1 MKIEILGLWEQIFFL
16 RKSNRV
22 TWSLFWN
29 VLTGLFIQV
38 WLECSPLF
46 CTLKMLLF
54 FRGSFH
60 QGPAWESF
68 VQSAGSLISPPLYG
82 AWIPGDELQ
91 KAAKENLLLWWV
103 LYNAS
108 SPHSSESN
116 QLSVLKR
123 IPAVSSSGQLSFD
136 LKPSRMSFEKTAL
149 STHEPLGDMG
159 VTGTSWRK
167 WHSEPK
173 RKHRIYFNIA
183 ANSYLEEQWD
193 DFRISVIVAS

>member
-1 MKIEILGLWEQIFFL
+1 MANCFYMKIEILGLWEQIFVL

-22 TWSLFWN
+22 MWSLFWK
-29 VLTGLFIQV
+29 VLTGLLIQV

-54 FRGSFH
+54 FRGSFP

-68 VQSAGSLISPPLYG
+68 VQSAGSHPSSPLYG

-123 IPAVSSSGQLSFD
+123 IPAVSSSGLLSFE
-136 LKPSRMSFEKTAL
+136 LKPSRMSLEKTAL

-159 VTGTSWRK
+159 VTDTSWRK

-173 RKHRIYFNIA
+173 RKHRIYSLI
-183 ANSYLEEQWD
+183 
-193 DFRISVIVAS
+193 

>member
-1 MKIEILGLWEQIFFL
+1 MEPF
-16 RKSNRV
+16 
-22 TWSLFWN
+22 
-29 VLTGLFIQV
+29 
-38 WLECSPLF
+38 LECSHWSIHPGMAWML
-46 CTLKMLLF
+46 TTILKMLLF

-123 IPAVSSSGQLSFD
+123 IPAVSSSGQLSFE

-167 WHSEPK
+167 WHLEPK
-173 RKHRIYFNIA
+173 RKHRIYFNIV

-193 DFRISVIVAS
+193 DFRIPVIVAS